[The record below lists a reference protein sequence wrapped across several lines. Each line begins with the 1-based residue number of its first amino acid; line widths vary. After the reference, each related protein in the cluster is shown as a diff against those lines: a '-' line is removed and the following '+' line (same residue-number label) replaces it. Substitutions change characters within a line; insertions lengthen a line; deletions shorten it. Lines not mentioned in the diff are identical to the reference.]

1 MQPQPSNKLQTYNT
15 ICSFYRPTSQTS
27 KQTNKKPKHLW
38 RNMTKSVTLC
48 HSTNIKSIQ
57 ATVQHRSQLT
67 SSHTCRAARPGQLT
81 PPGCWPRRVTT
92 PPSGILALFSNGN
105 RSSRNQHYHVS
116 RCSGCHSAFPKL
128 LLLCIQS
135 SLGMKVVLSLSCSI
149 NSTATGTWQGL
160 LLFCHLLINAYKTI
174 SIEIYCRVIAIDL
187 PCKIK
192 GQKKK
197 STFFSF

>member
-1 MQPQPSNKLQTYNT
+1 
-15 ICSFYRPTSQTS
+15 
-27 KQTNKKPKHLW
+27 
-38 RNMTKSVTLC
+38 MTKSVTLC

-174 SIEIYCRVIAIDL
+174 SIQIYCRVIAIDL

-197 STFFSF
+197 APFFLFNEKPALHQRKMKVHSKYVHIFKRFLSWMHTAQL